1 MTFLS
6 IWSVFAP
13 VVASALM
20 IPNSPPGA
28 ELITPILQQSTPTIA
43 IVPVDKPAMTSEE
56 GILAEGPI
64 TPAINPDVTLSK
76 KSLKSLVAD
85 LATAN
90 TVDAAHDCLAATVYF
105 ESRAEPLE
113 GQLAVAEVVI
123 NRTKSKRFR
132 RTICDVVKQPKQFSF
147 VRGGAIPYAD
157 RKSRSWKR
165 AVAVAKIARENLWS
179 SSASKALYFHAD
191 YAKPGWRH
199 RLQHQA
205 TLGNHI
211 FYR

>member
-20 IPNSPPGA
+20 IPNTPPGA
-28 ELITPILQQSTPTIA
+28 ELITPIIQESTPTIA
-43 IVPVDKPAMTSEE
+43 IVPAEKLAMASNDGIRDVAPAALGQNS
-56 GILAEGPI
+56 A
-64 TPAINPDVTLSK
+64 LSK
-76 KSLKSLVAD
+76 KSLKALVAD
-85 LATAN
+85 LATAK
-90 TVDAAHDCLAATVYF
+90 TTDAAHDCLAATVYF

-157 RKSRSWKR
+157 RSSRSWKR